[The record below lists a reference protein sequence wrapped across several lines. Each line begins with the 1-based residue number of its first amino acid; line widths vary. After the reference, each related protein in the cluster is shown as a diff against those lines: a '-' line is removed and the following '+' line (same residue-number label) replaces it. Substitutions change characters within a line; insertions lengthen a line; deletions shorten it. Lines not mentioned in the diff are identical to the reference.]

1 MLKINIHYSFLFL
14 ILIGLF
20 AGRIVEI
27 LIFILI
33 ILLHELSHAIT
44 ALLLGK
50 KVKKIT
56 ITMIGGVV
64 EIKGHYSTFLKEFL
78 INISGILMNIFLL
91 IIAKNIKDMYYQKL
105 IVDFNRLM
113 ILINVLPIYPLDGFR
128 LIDDIV
134 YSYYSSYKAMK
145 IINLMSLIFSFL
157 FLLIGIYE
165 KSGGLIMIAFFLILK
180 NLGLK
185 FRQETRF
192 IQKEV
197 SYYQNKLL
205 TN

>member
-91 IIAKNIKDMYYQKL
+91 IIARNIKDMYYQKL

-113 ILINVLPIYPLDGFR
+113 ILINILPIYPLDGFR

-145 IINLMSLIFSFL
+145 IINLISLIFSFL

-165 KSGGLIMIAFFLILK
+165 KSGGLIMIAFFLIFK

>member
-78 INISGILMNIFLL
+78 INISGILMNIFLESFIL
-91 IIAKNIKDMYYQKL
+91 QYSLSSNNKVGFVKVVEIEASIRRP
-105 IVDFNRLM
+105 RLST
-113 ILINVLPIYPLDGFR
+113 I
-128 LIDDIV
+128 
-134 YSYYSSYKAMK
+134 
-145 IINLMSLIFSFL
+145 
-157 FLLIGIYE
+157 
-165 KSGGLIMIAFFLILK
+165 
-180 NLGLK
+180 
-185 FRQETRF
+185 
-192 IQKEV
+192 
-197 SYYQNKLL
+197 
-205 TN
+205 

>member
-1 MLKINIHYSFLFL
+1 
-14 ILIGLF
+14 
-20 AGRIVEI
+20 
-27 LIFILI
+27 
-33 ILLHELSHAIT
+33 
-44 ALLLGK
+44 
-50 KVKKIT
+50 
-56 ITMIGGVV
+56 
-64 EIKGHYSTFLKEFL
+64 
-78 INISGILMNIFLL
+78 
-91 IIAKNIKDMYYQKL
+91 
-105 IVDFNRLM
+105 
-113 ILINVLPIYPLDGFR
+113 
-128 LIDDIV
+128 
-134 YSYYSSYKAMK
+134 MK